1 MARVR
6 FGYQRKGKKPLRPSK
21 PKAPPEKDA
30 PEESAKTIA
39 ERLRAKVAPA
49 TKGPDYRRF
58 SLNIHGWLCAKCGRD
73 FDEENLHL
81 LTVHHKDG
89 NSRNNPPDGS
99 NWENLCAHC
108 HEDEH
113 SRGLLGNYLSGEN

>member
-6 FGYQRKGKKPLRPSK
+6 FGGQRKGKRPLRPPK
-21 PKAPPEKDA
+21 PKAPPEKNA
-30 PEESAKTIA
+30 PEESAKAIA
-39 ERLRAKVAPA
+39 ERLRAEVAPG
-49 TKGPDYRRF
+49 TKGPDYRRL
-58 SLNIHGWLCAKCGRD
+58 SLDIHGWLCAKCGRD
-73 FDEENLHL
+73 FNEGNLHL